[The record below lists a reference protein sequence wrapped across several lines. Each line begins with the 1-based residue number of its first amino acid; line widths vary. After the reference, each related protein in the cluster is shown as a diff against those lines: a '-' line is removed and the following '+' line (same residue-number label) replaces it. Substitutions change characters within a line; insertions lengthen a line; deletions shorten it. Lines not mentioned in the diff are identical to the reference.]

1 MNQET
6 MTTRE
11 RIAIRTLRVELKSQE
26 VEERLRGIE
35 GIEQFRLVDGIAD
48 VSFYPQLISL
58 RTIKAEMGIAGIK
71 LAEPGKARGFF
82 GRFVDRLAESNK
94 KNFGSSKLDCCNLNN
109 KKAGSS
115 PSGKQPHGL
124 DK

>member
-1 MNQET
+1 MNEET
-6 MTTRE
+6 MTAE
-11 RIAIRTLRVELKSQE
+11 ESIAIGALRPGLEAAKVAAKLSS
-26 VEERLRGIE
+26 IE